1 MKLADVI
8 EAMKA
13 VMTASGQGQELQR
26 SRQVLELAGGFLVR
40 ALARSEERGQVAIL
54 MLDPELGQLVFAYP
68 QHLARGNFVP
78 VDRNSIAGRVMLD
91 AQVVLQNNL
100 PNEPHR
106 DFFERIPSPE
116 GKPRPIQKMV
126 AAPLLGQDGK
136 PIGVVEVSRT
146 GANLAEAGEDFTAQ
160 DGDNLLKTCRVFA
173 PWLAR
178 TWVREKSY

>member
-1 MKLADVI
+1 MKLADVV
-8 EAMKA
+8 EKMKA
-13 VMTASGQGQELQR
+13 VVAASGPGQEVNR
-26 SRQVLELAGGFLVR
+26 SRQVLDLAGGFLVR

-54 MLDPELGQLVFAYP
+54 MLDPDLGQLVFAYP

-78 VDRNSIAGRVMLD
+78 VDKNSIAGRVMLD
-91 AQVVLQNNL
+91 AQVLIQNNL

-116 GKPRPIQKMV
+116 GKPRPIQKMA

-146 GANLAEAGEDFTAQ
+146 GTTPAEAGEDFTSV
-160 DGDNLLKTCRVFA
+160 DGDNLVKTCRVLA